1 MPKMADIQN
10 SWGCSHVF
18 QFIAFLVFLITKN
31 IDCTHILLAIDNVSI
46 ATMSMDHCFRL
57 TYCSFLPLPL
67 RNNGPQFETCEA
79 KAQRSYC
86 CPSSSSLYPSPVFL
100 CCYLCFCVSLLVL
113 VSPSTVFLCCYSS
126 RGTKVFC
133 LFHPWVADVSALWE
147 EVAIDNSKNNYATK
161 HKVKWSWEDTK
172 WKSGTRR
179 ERLGD
184 KSSIMFQTRNKDY
197 ELLWSPTT
205 PPHLHT

>member
-1 MPKMADIQN
+1 MSKVADIQN
-10 SWGCSHVF
+10 SWAFQFLFLNWLHNAHVF
-18 QFIAFLVFLITKN
+18 CWSLIMCPLQQCPCIIA
-31 IDCTHILLAIDNVSI
+31 
-46 ATMSMDHCFRL
+46 MHCFRL
-57 TYCSFLPLPL
+57 TFFSFLPLPL

-79 KAQRSYC
+79 KAQRISC

-205 PPHLHT
+205 PPPLHT